1 MKGTIAMDEV
11 PKTLFVTA
19 EIPQSVNAGSMQLF
33 RVLQGYPG
41 EKLMVLGPPPE
52 EGAERLPCRYE
63 ALNLLTS
70 RLAYT
75 RFHRWATGLNA
86 LSMRFEP
93 QIHRSL
99 SLATEFNPEVMVTVM
114 DKFSYY
120 KHAWVLAGA
129 LNAPLLTITMD
140 DPQTFEMAHPLL
152 EGVMEQAIRAI
163 YRDAVLSVGVS
174 TEMCEYL
181 KERFG
186 KPSTVL
192 YPGPPEGIQSR
203 PPGESLSLKSP
214 PHLTL
219 GYAGSLGLGYREGIA
234 AILNTLDNT
243 GARLNVYTK
252 DQHNLLNHPRI
263 VNRGFLPRKQFWRT
277 VQAECDAV
285 IVPYAFSGTMTRV
298 YRTHF
303 PSKLSEYCWIGVP
316 ILIVGP
322 EDATGVRWGQRHPEA
337 ALTATS
343 PEGLAPLLEKLLSDG
358 LLRASLAS
366 GGAALA
372 RIEFDPIRI
381 RRQFIGLLKQ
391 ATAYRPT
398 NTHREEFKWG
408 T

>member
-1 MKGTIAMDEV
+1 M
-11 PKTLFVTA
+11 
-19 EIPQSVNAGSMQLF
+19 NAGSMQLF
-33 RVLQGYPG
+33 RVLQGYPR

-52 EGAERLPCRYE
+52 KEAELLPCRYE
-63 ALNLLTS
+63 AVNLLTS

-75 RFHRWATGLNA
+75 RFPRWAIGLNA
-86 LSMRFEP
+86 LSTRFEP
-93 QIHRSL
+93 QIQRSL
-99 SLATEFNPEVMVTVM
+99 SLATEFKPEIIVTVM

-120 KHAWVLAGA
+120 KHAWALAGA
-129 LNAPLLTITMD
+129 LNVPLLTITMD
-140 DPQTFEMAHPLL
+140 DPQTFETAHTLF
-152 EGVMEQAIRAI
+152 EGVMERAIREI
-163 YRDAVLSVGVS
+163 YRDAALSVGVS

-192 YPGPPEGIQSR
+192 YFGPPDSIQSR
-203 PPGESLSLKSP
+203 RPEESLSLKSP

-219 GYAGSLGLGYREGIA
+219 GYAGQLGLGYREGISA
-234 AILNTLDNT
+234 LLNTLDKT
-243 GARLNVYTK
+243 ATRLNVYTK

-263 VNRGFLPRKQFWRT
+263 VNRGFFAPKELWPT

-285 IVPYAFSGTMTRV
+285 IIPYAFSGTITRV

-303 PSKLSEYCWIGVP
+303 PTKLSEYCWIGVP

-343 PEGLAPLLEKLLSDG
+343 PDSKGLAPLLEKLLSDG
-358 LLRASLAS
+358 SLRTSLAS

-372 RIEFDPIRI
+372 RTEFDPIKI
-381 RRQFIGLLKQ
+381 RRRFLGLLQQ
-391 ATAYRPT
+391 AAACSHLPTARM
-398 NTHREEFKWG
+398 
-408 T
+408 